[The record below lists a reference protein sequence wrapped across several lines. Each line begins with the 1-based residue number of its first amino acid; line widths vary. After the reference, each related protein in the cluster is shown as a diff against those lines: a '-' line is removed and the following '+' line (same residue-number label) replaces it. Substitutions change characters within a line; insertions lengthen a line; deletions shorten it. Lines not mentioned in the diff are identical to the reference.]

1 MNNEELTQ
9 AIEDIA
15 NDPSVFVYVW
25 DDDITLDGT
34 FTPDE
39 IVAIAELLK
48 KEGRV

>member
-15 NDPSVFVYVW
+15 NDFGVFVYVW
-25 DDDITLDGT
+25 DDELTIDGK